1 MSLLYS
7 GRLWQ
12 DQRWKLFLASK
23 SETQG
28 PLSLPILHSGV
39 HGHIPSSGN

>member
-1 MSLLYS
+1 MDLPCS
-7 GRLWQ
+7 GKLQQ

-28 PLSLPILHSGV
+28 LFSPPALYSGI
-39 HGHIPSSGN
+39 HGLIPSNGD